1 MRSNFVCWNK
11 SLFQWN
17 SVPPTPL
24 SQIEI
29 KGAIERDRDRDR
41 ERETETET
49 DRDRGQGEK
58 ANERLKD
65 KERGRGRLMKD

>member
-29 KGAIERDRDRDR
+29 KGVIERDRDRDR

-49 DRDRGQGEK
+49 DRDRG
-58 ANERLKD
+58 
-65 KERGRGRLMKD
+65 